1 MYYDEQT
8 AVTLNNGVAMPRIGL
23 GVWKAEDG
31 DEVERAVQ
39 SAIETGYRLIDTAAI
54 YKNEAGVGSGI
65 RASGVPREELFV
77 TTKLWNSDQGAKN
90 VQSAFDESL
99 EKIGLD
105 YVDLYLIHWPMPEV
119 GKIVETWKEFEKL
132 LADGKTRA
140 IGVSNF
146 RIEDLEELKK
156 HSAITPAVNQIELH
170 PRLPQRELRDYCDEN
185 GIFVESWSP
194 IGGSKG
200 DLLSDESLIEIGK
213 RYGKSPAQVVIRWH
227 LQNNLIVIPKSVQ
240 PQRIKQNFDVFD
252 FELSSDDMNTIAQ
265 LENGQRQGPDPA
277 TMNVY

>member
-1 MYYDEQT
+1 M
-8 AVTLNNGVAMPRIGL
+8 TLNNGVAMPRLGL
-23 GVWKAEDG
+23 GVWNAEDG
-31 DEVERAVQ
+31 DEVEKAVQ
-39 SAIETGYRLIDTAAI
+39 TAIEAGYRLIDTAAI

-99 EKIGLD
+99 EKLGLD

-119 GKIVETWKEFEKL
+119 GKIVETWREFEKL

-156 HSAITPAVNQIELH
+156 TFSNYP
-170 PRLPQRELRDYCDEN
+170 CC
-185 GIFVESWSP
+185 
-194 IGGSKG
+194 
-200 DLLSDESLIEIGK
+200 
-213 RYGKSPAQVVIRWH
+213 
-227 LQNNLIVIPKSVQ
+227 
-240 PQRIKQNFDVFD
+240 
-252 FELSSDDMNTIAQ
+252 
-265 LENGQRQGPDPA
+265 
-277 TMNVY
+277 

>member
-1 MYYDEQT
+1 
-8 AVTLNNGVAMPRIGL
+8 VTLNNGVAMPRLGL
-23 GVWKAEDG
+23 GVWNAEDG
-31 DEVERAVQ
+31 DEVEKAVQ
-39 SAIETGYRLIDTAAI
+39 TAIEAGYRLIDTAAI

-99 EKIGLD
+99 EKLGLD

-119 GKIVETWKEFEKL
+119 GKIVETWREFEKL

-156 HSAITPAVNQIELH
+156 TFSNYP
-170 PRLPQRELRDYCDEN
+170 CC
-185 GIFVESWSP
+185 
-194 IGGSKG
+194 
-200 DLLSDESLIEIGK
+200 
-213 RYGKSPAQVVIRWH
+213 
-227 LQNNLIVIPKSVQ
+227 
-240 PQRIKQNFDVFD
+240 
-252 FELSSDDMNTIAQ
+252 
-265 LENGQRQGPDPA
+265 
-277 TMNVY
+277 

>member
-1 MYYDEQT
+1 
-8 AVTLNNGVAMPRIGL
+8 MPRLGL
-23 GVWKAEDG
+23 GVWNAEDG
-31 DEVERAVQ
+31 DEVEKAVQ
-39 SAIETGYRLIDTAAI
+39 TAIEAGYRLIDTAAI

-99 EKIGLD
+99 EKLGLD

-119 GKIVETWKEFEKL
+119 GKIVETWREFEKL

-156 HSAITPAVNQIELH
+156 TFSNYP
-170 PRLPQRELRDYCDEN
+170 CC
-185 GIFVESWSP
+185 
-194 IGGSKG
+194 
-200 DLLSDESLIEIGK
+200 
-213 RYGKSPAQVVIRWH
+213 
-227 LQNNLIVIPKSVQ
+227 
-240 PQRIKQNFDVFD
+240 
-252 FELSSDDMNTIAQ
+252 
-265 LENGQRQGPDPA
+265 
-277 TMNVY
+277 